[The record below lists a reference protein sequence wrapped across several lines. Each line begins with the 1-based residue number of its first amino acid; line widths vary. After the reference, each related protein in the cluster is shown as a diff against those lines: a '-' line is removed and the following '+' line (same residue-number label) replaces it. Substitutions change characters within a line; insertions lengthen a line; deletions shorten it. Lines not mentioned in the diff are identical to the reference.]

1 MTIRNNS
8 PFLFATLL
16 FSSTLFFS
24 CKEKAEQV
32 TDANEKICISDS
44 MEKIIHIDSAV
55 MGIVGDELKLSGEI
69 SFSDNR
75 VIKVYPFSSGKVM
88 QVKVSLGDKVIKGQP
103 LAIIKSADVAG
114 NYSDISSSGNDVAIA
129 KRQMENTESLFK
141 NGIASEREFSEAKQN
156 YQKTIKNEAKLQA
169 QISIN
174 GGGHTAAD
182 GNYIVTAPASGY
194 IVEKKINEGAFIRS
208 DNAENMFT
216 IGDISEVWVNAN
228 VYESD
233 IARVKEGYAAN
244 VTTLAYQNKVF
255 SGVIDKVNQ
264 LLEPD
269 TKVMKVRVKLQN
281 NGLLLKPE
289 MFANIIIQNK
299 EGVPAIMI
307 PKTGIISKDG
317 KNYVVLYEGKC
328 NLKVKEVEILKTVED
343 KTYIKSG
350 LSAGEK
356 IITANQLLLFR
367 ALTEK

>member
-1 MTIRNNS
+1 MTIRSSNS
-8 PFLFATLL
+8 FLFTIGFIL
-16 FSSTLFFS
+16 SMFFFA
-24 CKEKAEQV
+24 CKEK
-32 TDANEKICISDS
+32 TDEAISSNEKVCISDS
-44 MEKIIHIDSAV
+44 MEKIVHIDSAG
-55 MGIVGDELKLSGEI
+55 MGTVGDELKLSGEI
-69 SFSDNR
+69 SFSDSR

-88 QVKVSLGDKVIKGQP
+88 QVKVSLGDKVTKGQP

-114 NYSDISSSGNDVAIA
+114 NYSDISSSGSDVAIA
-129 KRQMENTESLFK
+129 KRQMENTEALFQ
-141 NGIASEREFSEAKQN
+141 NGIASERENVEAKQN
-156 YQKTIKNEAKLQA
+156 YQKAVNNVAKLQT

-174 GGGHTAAD
+174 GGGHTTSD

-233 IARVKEGYAAN
+233 ITRVKEGYAAD

-255 SGVIDKVNQ
+255 PGVIDKVNQ

-269 TKVMKVRVKLQN
+269 TKVMKVRVRLKN
-281 NGLLLKPE
+281 EGLLLKPE

-299 EGVPAIMI
+299 EGVQAIFI
-307 PKTGIISKDG
+307 PKTSIISEDG
-317 KNYVVLYEGKC
+317 KNYVVTYGGKC
-328 NLKVKEVEILKTVED
+328 DLKVREVEILKTVGN
-343 KTYIKSG
+343 KVYLKAG
-350 LSAGEK
+350 LTEGEK